1 MDEFVSSWSSQMNE
15 EYIELGKRAVACSG
29 WRWMPGM
36 LHGMVAGGKLTS
48 CYRIGDLTLYLDADR
63 VPDFTDPATLGC
75 LLYLVR
81 ESCGM
86 PTGIIVRYSNDNGRW
101 EVSWPGSTH
110 GGICGFGATEAEAL
124 VMALESVQ

>member
-1 MDEFVSSWSSQMNE
+1 MNE
-15 EYIELGKRAVACSG
+15 EFVTLGKRAIASRN

-36 LHGMVAGGKLTS
+36 LTIPSDGMVSVLMRLTDK
-48 CYRIGDLTLYLDADR
+48 REWPHDIGLR
-63 VPDFTDPATLGC
+63 VPDLTDPATLGC

-81 ESCGM
+81 ESWGM

-101 EVSWPGSTH
+101 EVSWSGSTH

>member
-1 MDEFVSSWSSQMNE
+1 MASITNYE
-15 EYIELGKRAVACSG
+15 EI
-29 WRWMPGM
+29 
-36 LHGMVAGGKLTS
+36 GGTTLFK
-48 CYRIGDLTLYLDADR
+48 GDLLDAGHAVVNGYHR
-63 VPDFTDPATLGC
+63 VADMLPDLTDPATLGC

-86 PTGIIVRYSNDNGRW
+86 PTGIIVRHSNDNGRW
-101 EVSWPGSTH
+101 EVSWSGSTH